1 MDGLLDAILYRH
13 TLDALREQKETM
25 PEEFQVGYTVFEQAL
40 MDAIRYRTNQF
51 YINDLTKKLFEESKY
66 VVIKGERYYSIDTIK
81 NILKEQEGGED
92 E

>member
-13 TLDALREQKETM
+13 TLDELRKAKDTL
-25 PEEFQVGYTVFEQAL
+25 PEEYQEGYTVFEQAL

-51 YINDLTKKLFEESKY
+51 SVNDLTKKLFEESKY

-81 NILKEQEGGED
+81 NILEELEGGED